1 MGSVL
6 RIVDVTQPLRE
17 VAVPAGADGVGL
29 LLRDGG
35 RPLGFLLL
43 PAPPGGRLDAATLER
58 HAVGAGA
65 QALLTERLRR
75 QLLARHGGAEDTARR
90 PEGRVT
96 VAVCTRARPDDL
108 VECLDSIEVARRA
121 YDGDVEVLVVDN
133 APPDDRTRDVVRA
146 RPDVRYVRE
155 PLAGLDVARN
165 RALAE
170 ARGAWL
176 AFVDD
181 DVRVDEGWLLG
192 LAAARVEHPDAA
204 AVVGLV
210 LPAQLETEA
219 QVRFERHGGFGRGFV
234 QRRWDGR
241 RGPGGRLHPL
251 GAGEFGA
258 GCDMAFDVAVLR
270 QLGGFDEALD
280 TGAPL
285 PGGGDLDIFF
295 RVLAAGHVMVYE
307 PRMAVFHRHRRQME
321 ELRRQYA
328 SWGAG
333 LAAYLGAR
341 WTNPGERG
349 QVVRLV
355 AWWLGYQRGQLV
367 AAARTADPVEV
378 RMVWAE
384 LVGGVA
390 GVGGYARSRR
400 RVAELRTA
408 LDAEAAA

>member
-1 MGSVL
+1 MSFAL
-6 RIVDVTQPLRE
+6 RVVDVTRPLDDLP
-17 VAVPAGADGVGL
+17 VDPGADGVGL
-29 LLRDGG
+29 LLRDGDL
-35 RPLGFLLL
+35 PLGFLLL
-43 PAPPGGRLDAATLER
+43 PAPGGARLARAVLER
-58 HAVGAGA
+58 HAVAAGA
-65 QALLTERLRR
+65 ERLLAERLRR
-75 QLLARHGGAEDTARR
+75 QLLQRHGGGPAARAQ
-90 PEGRVT
+90 GTVT

-108 VECLDSIEVARRA
+108 GPCLDSIDRARRA

-133 APPDDRTRDVVRA
+133 APPDDATRDVVA
-146 RPDVRYVRE
+146 GRPGVRYVRE

-170 ARGAWL
+170 ADGTWL

-192 LAAARVEHPDAA
+192 LAAAREEHPDAA

-210 LPAQLETEA
+210 LPAQLETPA
-219 QVRFERHGGFGRGFV
+219 QVRFERRGGFGRGFV

-270 QLGGFDEALD
+270 RLGGFDDALD

-295 RVLAAGHVMVYE
+295 RVLAADHVLVYE
-307 PRMAVFHRHRRQME
+307 PRMAVFHRHRRGMD
-321 ELRRQYA
+321 ELRRQYE
-328 SWGAG
+328 SWGTG

-341 WTNPGERG
+341 WATPAERG

-355 AWWLGYQRGQLV
+355 AWWLGYQRSRLS
-367 AAARTADPVEV
+367 AAARAGDPVEV
-378 RMVWAE
+378 RMALAE
-384 LVGGVA
+384 LVGGAA

-400 RVAELRTA
+400 RMAARRAA
-408 LDAEAAA
+408 LPVGASR